1 MRVYSRS
8 TSFKEM
14 NIAKEE
20 TYQIAHSLGATSNS
34 RVIANVD
41 YRTVGLLPG
50 QGRLTLLM
58 HALVPFWLP
67 KWRGTF

>member
-8 TSFKEM
+8 NSSSKM
-14 NIAKEE
+14 NSTKEE

-58 HALVPFWLP
+58 HALVPFRLL